1 MKKLVLGMLV
11 VSSSF
16 TTMAAESNPSNT
28 WYFGVDYLSFSFEG
42 EGIDFEPTAASVS
55 LGYKINGEGNWYI
68 IPELRIGTGVND
80 DGISGGGAS
89 VDVDIDRFVALS
101 VRAQYEFNNGL
112 YFFVAPS
119 YGYVELTTTL
129 RLPETEFY
137 YAYSE
142 SETSDDWESGF
153 SAGAGY
159 QLTSTLSAEIIA
171 ERFDETDVV
180 SVGLNFNF

>member
-1 MKKLVLGMLV
+1 MLV

-16 TTMAAESNPSNT
+16 STIAAESNPSNT
-28 WYFGVDYLSFSFEG
+28 WYFGVDYLSFSFDG

-80 DGISGGGAS
+80 DGISGNGAS
-89 VDVDIDRFVALS
+89 VDIDIDRFVALS

-119 YGYVELTTTL
+119 YGYVEVTTTL
-129 RLPETEFY
+129 TLPETQLYYEYIESITEDEWEFGV
-137 YAYSE
+137 S
-142 SETSDDWESGF
+142 T
-153 SAGAGY
+153 GAGY
-159 QLTSTLSAEIIA
+159 KLTPTLSAEIIA
-171 ERFDETDVV
+171 ERFDELDVV
-180 SVGLNFNF
+180 SFGVNFNF